1 MGLYEM
7 LLFTL
12 CRIINNVNSVYKFC
26 ISINLVSLMD
36 YILLSILLTII
47 FIFTYSMW
55 LTNHLLL
62 YIINWD
68 IIRFI
73 DII

>member
-1 MGLYEM
+1 M

-12 CRIINNVNSVYKFC
+12 CRINNNVNSVYKFC

>member
-12 CRIINNVNSVYKFC
+12 CRISNNVNSVDKFC

-47 FIFTYSMW
+47 FIITYSMW

-62 YIINWD
+62 YIINLD

>member
-1 MGLYEM
+1 M

-12 CRIINNVNSVYKFC
+12 CRISNNVNSVYKFC
-26 ISINLVSLMD
+26 VSINLVSLMD

>member
-12 CRIINNVNSVYKFC
+12 CRISNNVNSVYKFC

-36 YILLSILLTII
+36 YILLSILYIVII
-47 FIFTYSMW
+47 YPFIMLGVYKIVVKLNAKTGK
-55 LTNHLLL
+55 L
-62 YIINWD
+62 
-68 IIRFI
+68 
-73 DII
+73 